1 MFASL
6 TEELNI
12 NSRQNFFQSVRYI
25 SEAQTIQELLIIE
38 QQAERNN
45 PRSRFFQIDHDS
57 LAEENFVKAFRYYT
71 RGIIASNYF
80 LLNWLQHG
88 DMENLVDLEDMDET
102 ISEFNQSGGNV

>member
-1 MFASL
+1 M
-6 TEELNI
+6 
-12 NSRQNFFQSVRYI
+12 
-25 SEAQTIQELLIIE
+25 
-38 QQAERNN
+38 
-45 PRSRFFQIDHDS
+45 
-57 LAEENFVKAFRYYT
+57 KAFRYYT